1 MSLDTDQ
8 HMKYNP
14 AHSPAQRLFYMTL
27 PVTPAWLFGAFVLLS
42 SPAVWEVVPSPG
54 LSSSSPDLAVAW
66 TLIGNVVLSSLL
78 YAVAPIWG
86 PNLTSVSPSYGGHS
100 MRASTGV
107 AADFGTVVL
116 RGLALTSMYLVTFA
130 IWRESA

>member
-78 YAVAPIWG
+78 YAFAPVWGTRVAG
-86 PNLTSVSPSYGGHS
+86 SL
-100 MRASTGV
+100 
-107 AADFGTVVL
+107 
-116 RGLALTSMYLVTFA
+116 
-130 IWRESA
+130 